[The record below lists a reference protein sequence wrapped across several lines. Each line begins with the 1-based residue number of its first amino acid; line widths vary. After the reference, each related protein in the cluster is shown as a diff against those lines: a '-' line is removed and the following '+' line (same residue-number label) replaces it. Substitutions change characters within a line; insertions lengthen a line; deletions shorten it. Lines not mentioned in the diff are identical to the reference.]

1 MFFSTSRYEYID
13 SYDWNLEL
21 YVENIISTNGP
32 LVRNEDWRELPIL
45 SHGITA
51 ALDTLHV
58 QGIQLSGQLNPRTVL
73 IKQRGQNVVPQ
84 VILPKYWNAFNNECE
99 DYVITNTNTLG
110 SSLIRKGKR
119 LGRLIVSVVLCTI
132 MWPTF

>member
-1 MFFSTSRYEYID
+1 MFFSASRYVYID
-13 SYDWNLEL
+13 SCDWNLEL

-58 QGIQLSGQLNPRTVL
+58 QGIQLSGQLNTRTVL
-73 IKQRGQNVVPQ
+73 IKQRGPNVVPQ
-84 VILPKYWNAFNNECE
+84 VILPEHWNAFNNKCLN
-99 DYVITNTNTLG
+99 YAIINTNTLDG
-110 SSLIRKGKR
+110 REKDLVAMSSNSR
-119 LGRLIVSVVLCTI
+119 VS
-132 MWPTF
+132 